1 MKKFEELSEKF
12 DDLPKEQKR
21 AILAVIDEKTEL
33 DMKEVLSEMRSIK
46 ESMQSEITSIKD
58 SMQSEITSIKD
69 SMQSEITSIK
79 DSMDSKF
86 GVLLWVV
93 GVVGFMITV
102 LMTIFKFLG

>member
-21 AILAVIDEKTEL
+21 AILAVIDEKTEQ
-33 DMKEVLSEMRSIK
+33 DMKEVLSRLDAIK
-46 ESMQSEITSIKD
+46 E